1 MGELPRRVMAALAQ
15 NPLSHAKPLRRD
27 RIREK
32 VLNYLTKLTT
42 GPAKVPTSQR
52 KPDRRNI
59 TPKATE
65 PDIHYMEEAAE
76 GSEQDHLKYSLP
88 LTTTL
93 SKGSHHALNDYQ
105 VLILNTHCTKNDFL
119 C

>member
-1 MGELPRRVMAALAQ
+1 MAALAQ

-42 GPAKVPTSQR
+42 GTAKVPTSQR

-65 PDIHYMEEAAE
+65 PDIHYMEEAE